1 MICIFTL
8 NLYDGRMAWFLV
20 WTCSLTK
27 SPGFVFGLS
36 SRWSIH
42 IQQSSEKKRSEV
54 HKSTSSL
61 QGFHIGNPI
70 VCQILFGTSIS
81 FPKNR
86 SSLWWCA
93 FCQELKEV
101 LQKSLVRGASKVWM
115 DGRRTTRFFSVQKY
129 GYHKTKGTHTSAY
142 SSGACQICENKNTH
156 LIHTP
161 DKPKQWNLRK
171 NACSFWN
178 MKKNIYPETIH
189 FCWSAEVLAEH
200 RGHRMNRERFHRKAN
215 DEERNGSSNS
225 DTSRLSFPKFF
236 CCWEEFEELLKW
248 RWHWVRFFLDMLRS
262 CIVC

>member
-36 SRWSIH
+36 SRWSLH
-42 IQQSSEKKRSEV
+42 IQQRSEKKRSEV

-142 SSGACQICENKNTH
+142 LSGACQICENKNTH

-200 RGHRMNRERFHRKAN
+200 RGHRMNRNASIEKPTTRSEMEVQTATLP
-215 DEERNGSSNS
+215 GWVS
-225 DTSRLSFPKFF
+225 LSFFVVG
-236 CCWEEFEELLKW
+236 
-248 RWHWVRFFLDMLRS
+248 RNLRNFWNEDDIES
-262 CIVC
+262 DFSWTC